1 MIRKLRIK
9 FAMTAIASVLL
20 TLLLLVGGINVL
32 IYRQIVA
39 ENDQVLKILSDNDGT
54 FPEPM
59 KQRDEP
65 RPGGGAPE
73 FRKGKRIDSPEL
85 PFETRFFSVRFDA
98 KGTVEKTDTGRI
110 SAIADE
116 DAAGYAKQALLAHKE
131 KGFIGDYR
139 YIVKSGAN
147 ETLVI
152 FCDCGPSLAN
162 FRSFLRIS
170 VLIST
175 VGLLLLGLV
184 IILIS
189 GRAVKPVAQSYE
201 KQKRFITDAGHEIKT
216 PLAIIRADADV
227 LSMDLPNENEWV
239 SDILRQTDRLRDLT
253 DDLIRLSRMEEGDK
267 VLKREPVDLS
277 KLVTEAVSSFRALFE
292 EARLHVSTEV
302 KEGVVIEADPKA
314 IRELINILFDNAVKY
329 TPDGGSI
336 TVQLNR
342 DGKYAKLKITND
354 TAEEVAP
361 VSLERLFDRF
371 YRADASRNSET
382 GGHGIGLSVAK
393 AVADA
398 HHARLEAEIPVPGK
412 ICFSLKIR

>member
-1 MIRKLRIK
+1 
-9 FAMTAIASVLL
+9 L

-175 VGLLLLGLV
+175 VGLLLLSLV

-292 EARLHVSTEV
+292 EARLHVSTKV

-329 TPDGGSI
+329 TPDGGSV

-342 DGKYAKLKITND
+342 AGKYAKLKITND

-361 VSLERLFDRF
+361 DSLERLFDRF

-393 AVADA
+393 VVADA
-398 HHARLEAEIPVPGK
+398 HHARLEVEIPAPGK